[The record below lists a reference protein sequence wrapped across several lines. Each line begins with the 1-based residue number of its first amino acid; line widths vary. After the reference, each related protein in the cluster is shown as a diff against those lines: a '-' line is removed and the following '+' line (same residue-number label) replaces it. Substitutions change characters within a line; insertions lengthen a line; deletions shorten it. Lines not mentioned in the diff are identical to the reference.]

1 LGKIKLA
8 DLGTVDPKVLKS
20 FGIKQEVLYVDFD
33 WENVLKI
40 MSNKTFKVKPL
51 PKFPAVKR
59 DLSLLLDRK
68 VTFGELYNL
77 AFQSERKLLKE
88 VALFDVYE
96 GDKLPEDKKSYAVSF
111 LIQDEE
117 KTLNDKQIDKIM
129 QKLQTTFE
137 KNLQATLR

>member
-1 LGKIKLA
+1 
-8 DLGTVDPKVLKS
+8 
-20 FGIKQEVLYVDFD
+20 
-33 WENVLKI
+33 
-40 MSNKTFKVKPL
+40 
-51 PKFPAVKR
+51 
-59 DLSLLLDRK
+59 
-68 VTFGELYNL
+68 
-77 AFQSERKLLKE
+77 LKE

-96 GDKLPEDKKSYAVSF
+96 GDKLPEDKKSYAISF